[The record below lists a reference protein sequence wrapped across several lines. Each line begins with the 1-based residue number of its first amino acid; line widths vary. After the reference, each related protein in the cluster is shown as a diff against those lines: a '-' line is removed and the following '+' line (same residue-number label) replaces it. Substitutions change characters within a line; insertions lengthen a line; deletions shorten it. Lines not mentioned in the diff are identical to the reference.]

1 MANEDREGSIAIRK
15 KEREL
20 EKAEQGAEAAKK
32 MLMDFLDKAKDA
44 KHEKLAQEMLEG
56 FRHGSRNETLERSKR
71 GHNGQVYIDDEP
83 LPTGLKTKF
92 DADE

>member
-20 EKAEQGAEAAKK
+20 EKAEQGAEAAQKI
-32 MLMDFLDKAKDA
+32 LIDFLNKAKDA

-56 FRHGSRNETLERSKR
+56 FRHGSRNEALERAKR
-71 GHNGQVYIDDEP
+71 GNGGQVFIDDEP
-83 LPTGLKTKF
+83 LPTGLKEKWN
-92 DADE
+92 EES